1 MFLSRSHHCPCALLF
16 LKEHKQLGL
25 RPVSSSLSFFFHI
38 FYMTQAD
45 TADVPQ
51 IIVVARFVTDQK
63 ENKKL
68 LLTF

>member
-1 MFLSRSHHCPCALLF
+1 
-16 LKEHKQLGL
+16 
-25 RPVSSSLSFFFHI
+25 
-38 FYMTQAD
+38 MTQAD